1 MLKKLL
7 IPHSGNDYKPHLL
20 HHKRVWFYGSFLA
33 ILKVIIVITIL
44 LLPEQAWLSSD
55 AVVRQGDQIVA
66 LTNEIRANKDLP
78 ALTINALL
86 NKSATTKAE
95 DMGINNYFDHTDEQ
109 GRGLAYYLR
118 LTNYKYTFAGENLA
132 LGYIDANAVMRA
144 SFYLH
149 L

>member
-20 HHKRVWFYGSFLA
+20 HHKRVWLYGSFLA

-55 AVVRQGDQIVA
+55 AVARQGDQIVA

-86 NKSATTKAE
+86 NKSAT
-95 DMGINNYFDHTDEQ
+95 
-109 GRGLAYYLR
+109 
-118 LTNYKYTFAGENLA
+118 
-132 LGYIDANAVMRA
+132 
-144 SFYLH
+144 
-149 L
+149 